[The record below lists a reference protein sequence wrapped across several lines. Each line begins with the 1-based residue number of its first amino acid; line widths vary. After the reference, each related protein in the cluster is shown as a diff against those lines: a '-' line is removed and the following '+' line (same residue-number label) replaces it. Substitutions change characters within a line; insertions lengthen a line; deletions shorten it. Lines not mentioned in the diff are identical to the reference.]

1 MNRPECESERL
12 IYSLETSSKLQLLFE
27 NSAVGETYLFHRIA
41 SDCLRIP
48 RFSIKGHRNRR
59 RFRIDRLRFVFI
71 LMAPSAFARL
81 PAKPAREDSCARIAV
96 PASSEYEQIFL
107 ISK

>member
-48 RFSIKGHRNRR
+48 RFSIKASERR

>member
-48 RFSIKGHRNRR
+48 RFSIGTA
-59 RFRIDRLRFVFI
+59 VGSVST
-71 LMAPSAFARL
+71 AS
-81 PAKPAREDSCARIAV
+81 DS
-96 PASSEYEQIFL
+96 SSF
-107 ISK
+107 

>member
-41 SDCLRIP
+41 SDCLRITVTCEN
-48 RFSIKGHRNRR
+48 GNRPQ
-59 RFRIDRLRFVFI
+59 DWTFV
-71 LMAPSAFARL
+71 
-81 PAKPAREDSCARIAV
+81 
-96 PASSEYEQIFL
+96 SSGYTITYDEATAE
-107 ISK
+107 

>member
-1 MNRPECESERL
+1 MNRPECESEKL
-12 IYSLETSSKLQLLFE
+12 IYSLETSPKLQLLFE

-48 RFSIKGHRNRR
+48 RFSIKASEPGW
-59 RFRIDRLRFVFI
+59 FRIDRLRFVFI

-81 PAKPAREDSCARIAV
+81 SAKPAREDSCARIAV

>member
-12 IYSLETSSKLQLLFE
+12 IYSLETSPKLQLLFE

-48 RFSIKGHRNRR
+48 RFSIKASEPLSVPYRPPPIRLHSDGAV
-59 RFRIDRLRFVFI
+59 RFRPAARKAGPRRLVRTDRRSGIV
-71 LMAPSAFARL
+71 
-81 PAKPAREDSCARIAV
+81 
-96 PASSEYEQIFL
+96 
-107 ISK
+107 

>member
-48 RFSIKGHRNRR
+48 RFSID
-59 RFRIDRLRFVFI
+59 IYI
-71 LMAPSAFARL
+71 L
-81 PAKPAREDSCARIAV
+81 
-96 PASSEYEQIFL
+96 
-107 ISK
+107 

>member
-12 IYSLETSSKLQLLFE
+12 IYSLETSYKLQLLFE

-41 SDCLRIP
+41 SDCL
-48 RFSIKGHRNRR
+48 RNRR